1 MFVNQFTKDL
11 QLEQSARARSRSI
24 RSSRFNAAVRT
35 PVCIIHA
42 DFVSTTTIAGG
53 KWCPGA
59 ESNHRHCDFQSRVPL
74 LSKSLTF
81 RRFSCVRAGILIISR
96 ISVDVLRHWTHTG
109 RHSSELIVRTQCG
122 HDMKPGSL
130 SEDTIKRLQAP
141 AWGNSITYFAGATV
155 QGAKA
160 PRGFGV
166 RVTASGARAFIL
178 NYRLRGREHRFTI
191 GAWPDWTA
199 LRAVREARNLRQ
211 RVDRGEDPLKG
222 RAPILATKSVS
233 NVIDDFMTR
242 YVRNKERPLRSAD
255 QIQSAFDRLVKPR
268 IGKIGVYELRRSH
281 VAEMLDRVED
291 EAGPVQA
298 DRVRAYLRKALS
310 WYAERD
316 DEFNLNAAFVRVVA
330 RANPK
335 ERARTRVLSDDE
347 LRIVWPLLSEA
358 GTFGALLKT
367 LLLTAQRRDEA
378 ANMTWMEIGT
388 DGTWTI
394 PAERYKTKRSNHV
407 PLSTAALG
415 VIEAQ
420 PKIDGCD
427 YVFPSRT
434 KTPFSGFGKSK
445 AKLDKAILIDMR
457 KRANKGAEID
467 PLPNWTLHDLRR
479 TAKTL
484 MARAGVRPDISERV
498 LGHVIAG
505 VEGTYDRHSYADE
518 KRDALEKLAAMIERI
533 LNPLPA
539 NVEKLG
545 EHRAR
550 VQS

>member
-1 MFVNQFTKDL
+1 MK
-11 QLEQSARARSRSI
+11 AR
-24 RSSRFNAAVRT
+24 
-35 PVCIIHA
+35 
-42 DFVSTTTIAGG
+42 
-53 KWCPGA
+53 
-59 ESNHRHCDFQSRVPL
+59 
-74 LSKSLTF
+74 
-81 RRFSCVRAGILIISR
+81 
-96 ISVDVLRHWTHTG
+96 
-109 RHSSELIVRTQCG
+109 
-122 HDMKPGSL
+122 SL
-130 SEDTIKRLQAP
+130 SEETIKGLPTP
-141 AWGNSITYFAGATV
+141 AKGNSITYFAGAAI

-166 RVTASGARAFIL
+166 RITASGARAFIL

-191 GAWPDWTA
+191 GAWPDWSA
-199 LRAVREARNLRQ
+199 LKAVREARNLRQ
-211 RVDRGEDPLKG
+211 RIDRGEDPLKD
-222 RAPILATKSVS
+222 RAPIPTTKSVS
-233 NVIDDFMTR
+233 SVIDDFMTR

-281 VAEMLDRVED
+281 VAEMLDKVED

-316 DEFNLNAAFVRVVA
+316 DEFNLNAAFVRVGA

-335 ERARTRVLSDDE
+335 ERARSRVLSDDE
-347 LRIVWPLLSEA
+347 LRVLWPLLGGT

-367 LLLTAQRRDEA
+367 LLLTAQRRDEV
-378 ANMTWMEIGT
+378 ANMTWTEMGPEGI
-388 DGTWTI
+388 WTI

-407 PLSTAALG
+407 PLSNAARTI
-415 VIEAQ
+415 IEAQ
-420 PKIDGCD
+420 QRIDGCD

-445 AKLDKAILIDMR
+445 TRLGKAVLLYMQ
-457 KRANKGAEID
+457 KRAAKGAEVQ

-484 MARAGVRPDISERV
+484 MVRAGVRPDISERV
-498 LGHVIAG
+498 LGHVISG
-505 VEGTYDRHSYADE
+505 VEGTYDRHSYEDE

-545 EHRAR
+545 EHRAI
-550 VQS
+550 VAAN